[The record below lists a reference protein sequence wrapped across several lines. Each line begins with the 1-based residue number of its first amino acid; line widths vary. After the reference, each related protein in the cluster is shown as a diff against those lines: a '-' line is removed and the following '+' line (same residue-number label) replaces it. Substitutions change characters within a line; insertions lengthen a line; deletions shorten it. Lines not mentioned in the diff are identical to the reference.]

1 MASLEVDLYLFKYFL
16 DIFHVCEMK
25 SIPVAVVQQML
36 IIKPK
41 FHEIFISYPC
51 FTGPCLVMG
60 PSFLGG
66 CGWFGLGLGSG
77 LLLVLGGRVSFL
89 GSFRGRGRF

>member
-1 MASLEVDLYLFKYFL
+1 MASLEVDLYLLKKKL
-16 DIFHVCEMK
+16 GDNFHVCEMK

-51 FTGPCLVMG
+51 FTGPSLG
-60 PSFLGG
+60 PSFVCVCVCGG
-66 CGWFGLGLGSG
+66 GGGGGGGGIVVGLG
-77 LLLVLGGRVSFL
+77 
-89 GSFRGRGRF
+89 

>member
-1 MASLEVDLYLFKYFL
+1 
-16 DIFHVCEMK
+16 MK

-51 FTGPCLVMG
+51 FTGPSLG
-60 PSFLGG
+60 PSFVCVCVWGG
-66 CGWFGLGLGSG
+66 GFGLGLGSG
-77 LLLVLGGRVSFL
+77 LVLILGGRVRVRVRVSFL
-89 GSFRGRGRF
+89 GSFRGRGRFWLGPGT